1 MEIKFHT
8 KPTQI
13 NRQNPIFVK
22 DTDSIKVYAYPLKG
36 DFYAKFVVIG
46 SVAKAFLAECK
57 GALTTGDLN
66 VATHTAFDIHTKNN
80 LVEFVT
86 SYSKLSATVLSNIY
100 NYENK

>member
-8 KPTQI
+8 RPTQI
-13 NRQNPIFVK
+13 NRQNPIAVK
-22 DTDSIKVYAYPLKG
+22 DAGLSKIYAYPIKG
-36 DFYAKFVVIG
+36 DFYVKFVVIG

-57 GALTTGDLN
+57 GALTAGDLN

-100 NYENK
+100 NYENN

>member
-8 KPTQI
+8 RPTQI
-13 NRQNPIFVK
+13 NRKNPIFVK

-57 GALTTGDLN
+57 GELTTGDLN
-66 VATHTAFDIHTKNN
+66 VATNTAYDIHTKNN

-86 SYSKLSATVLSNIY
+86 SYSKLSTNVLNDIY
-100 NYENK
+100 NHENN